1 MKFAIASMLRT
12 DERRRHYR
20 EMLALDD
27 RLLADAGTT
36 RLEITRVAGGTAPRF
51 GSLY

>member
-1 MKFAIASMLRT
+1 MKFGIASTLRT

-27 RLLADAGTT
+27 RLLADAGIT
-36 RLEITRVAGGTAPRF
+36 RLEITRVVGGTAPRF